1 MVFTDE
7 DITKLYRI
15 RKTIL
20 QMLFD
25 RNYLVDETQLTM
37 SREDFIF
44 KFGEHMKREQLEI
57 NTTHRNKT
65 SEKICVFF
73 FDDAKLGV
81 NIVRGIINRM
91 LKENVDNGIMVCQN
105 KLSPAARK
113 AVAGMSSIGSKR
125 LEVFMVIVSVFLL

>member
-15 RKTIL
+15 RKTLL
-20 QMLFD
+20 QMLSG
-25 RNYLVDETQLTM
+25 RNYLVDDTELTM
-37 SREDFIF
+37 SREDFIS

-57 NTTHRNKT
+57 NTTYINNP

-81 NIVRGIINRM
+81 NIVRGIITRM
-91 LKENVDNGIMVCQN
+91 LNENVDNGIMVCQN

-113 AVAGMSSIGSKR
+113 AVAGMSSVGSKR